1 MSKMKIVDLSQY
13 RKGKEEKDKDSD
25 QSNGDKRSFDEKL
38 HDLIHKPFSETDSAK
53 ELIAIFEEEQL
64 KKDEEGENE

>member
-13 RKGKEEKDKDSD
+13 RKEKEKTGKDSGQSNREDRSFEEKL
-25 QSNGDKRSFDEKL
+25 QNI
-38 HDLIHKPFSETDSAK
+38 IHKPFGGTDSKK

-64 KKDEEGENE
+64 KKDENE